1 MGVLRE
7 IREFRNTDPRQLAA
21 VWQAY
26 HAHSGI
32 SAPMNAA
39 VFENCVAS
47 KVYFESQGLF
57 VSVGERG
64 IDGFV
69 HVGFGSRP
77 DGAEISYHR
86 AFLSA
91 LCVAPSD
98 TSNEIAALLFETA
111 ENYALSRG
119 AKDIV
124 AVGEPPEVPFYLGL
138 APGDGML
145 GVLAEERQLQAWLT
159 KFGFAPSSVSESWE
173 LVLGQY
179 RQPMDRNQMQI
190 RRQTY
195 VNKMLSEPEIP
206 WWYSCVLGHAEMF
219 AFQLTLREENR
230 IHSRVVFWQHDPMIL
245 GTAGAPL
252 RLWPLEIPTELEDRE
267 RLLYLLAE
275 SLRQLQ
281 MDRYTAVRYCA
292 DALEPT
298 TAGILQRL
306 GFRLRQ
312 NGMRF
317 RKPLSA

>member
-1 MGVLRE
+1 MVLRE

-26 HAHSGI
+26 HAQSGMN
-32 SAPMNAA
+32 APMNAA
-39 VFENCVAS
+39 VFENCIAS
-47 KVYFESQGLF
+47 KVYFDSPGLL
-57 VSVGERG
+57 VSVGDRG

-69 HVGFGSRP
+69 HVGFGTRP
-77 DGAEISYHR
+77 DGREVSFQR

-91 LCVAPSD
+91 LCVLPSE
-98 TSNEIAALLFETA
+98 TSNEVARQLFEAA
-111 ENYALSRG
+111 EKYALAHG
-119 AKDIV
+119 AKDMV
-124 AVGEPPEVPFYLGL
+124 AIGEPPEVPFYLGL

-145 GVLAEERQLQAWLT
+145 GVLAEERQMQQWLT
-159 KFGFAPSSVSESWE
+159 KFGFAPCSESEGWE

-195 VNKMLSEPEIP
+195 VNKMLSEPEMP
-206 WWYSCVLGHAEMF
+206 WWYSCVLGHAELF

-230 IHSRVVFWQHDPMIL
+230 IHSRVVFWQHDPAII
-245 GTAGAPL
+245 GSPASPL
-252 RLWPLEIPTELEDRE
+252 RLWPLEIPVIVEDRE

-281 MDRYTAVRYCA
+281 MERYTAVRYCA

-317 RKPLSA
+317 RKPLCA

>member
-1 MGVLRE
+1 VLRE
-7 IREFRNTDPRQLAA
+7 IREFRNTDPRQLVS

-26 HAHSGI
+26 YAQSGL

-39 VFENCVAS
+39 VFENCIAS
-47 KVYFESQGLF
+47 KVYVDSSGLL

-69 HVGFGSRP
+69 HIGFGGRH
-77 DGAEISYHR
+77 DGSEVSYQR

-91 LCVAPSD
+91 LCVVPSD
-98 TSNEIAALLFETA
+98 TSGEVATQLFQAAESYARSLGSRDMIA
-111 ENYALSRG
+111 
-119 AKDIV
+119 I
-124 AVGEPPEVPFYLGL
+124 GEPREVPFYLGL

-145 GVLAEERQLQAWLT
+145 GVLAEERQLQQWLT
-159 KFGFAPSSVSESWE
+159 KFGFAPCSESESWE

-206 WWYSCVLGHAEMF
+206 WWYSCVLGQAELF
-219 AFQLTLREENR
+219 SFQLNLREENR
-230 IHSRVVFWQHDPMIL
+230 IHSRVIFWQHDPAIL
-245 GTAGAPL
+245 GSALSPL
-252 RLWPLEIPTELEDRE
+252 RLWPLEIPVQVEDRE

-281 MDRYTAVRYCA
+281 MDRFVAVRYCA
-292 DALEPT
+292 DALEPS
-298 TAGILQRL
+298 TASILQRL

-312 NGMRF
+312 SGMRY
-317 RKPLSA
+317 RKAISA